1 MPLLEVSLGVSAVF
15 LGLEAY
21 RYRRHLQ
28 NLSRI
33 PHRIHVNGTRG
44 KSSVTRLI
52 YGALRQWPG
61 HRVAAK
67 TTGTA
72 PRFLFPD
79 GREVPVFRAG
89 RANILEQLRIVHR
102 AVEAGADVLV
112 LECMAITPEYLRVL
126 EDRIVRSTVGVITNI
141 REDHLDTMGPTLAHV
156 ALHLALTTPR
166 NGVLFTA
173 DRRFTSLLEAEAR
186 RRNSRLVVVRPEEWV
201 RPEDLERF
209 SYVEHAENVALALA
223 VARHFGVDREE
234 ALRGML
240 QVPPDPGALVRFRV
254 DLADKTLWIYNA
266 FAANDPEST
275 GLIWHAVASR
285 HPGAQTVALFVAR
298 RDRPQRTE
306 AFARFLG
313 RRLKAD
319 WYLLA
324 GFVVH
329 PVATALRRTGVD
341 RNRILLLEGRP
352 AEQVVEAL
360 VQIPAREMVVVTMG
374 NIVGLGQAI
383 VDRLKERASS

>member
-1 MPLLEVSLGVSAVF
+1 MPLLEVSLGVTATFLAV
-15 LGLEAY
+15 EAY
-21 RYRRHLQ
+21 RYHRHRR
-28 NLSRI
+28 NLARI

-52 YGALRQWPG
+52 YAALRQLPG

-89 RANILEQLRIVHR
+89 RPNILEQLRIVQR
-102 AVEAGADVLV
+102 AVEAGADILV

-126 EDRIVRSTVGVITNI
+126 EDRIVQSTVGVITNI

-156 ALHLALTTPR
+156 ARHLALTTPR

-173 DRRFTSLLEAEAR
+173 DQRFTRLLEAEAR
-186 RRNSRLVVVRPEEWV
+186 RRGSRLVVVRPEEWV
-201 RPEDLERF
+201 QPGDLDGF

-223 VARHFGVDREE
+223 VAQHFGVSREQ
-234 ALRGML
+234 ALKGMW
-240 QVPPDPGALVRFRV
+240 QAPPDPGALRRFRIA
-254 DLADKTLWIYNA
+254 LPDKTLWVYNA

-275 GLIWHAVASR
+275 RLIWQNVVAR
-285 HPGAQTVALFVAR
+285 HPGVATVALFVAR
-298 RDRPQRTE
+298 KDRPQRTE
-306 AFARFLG
+306 AFARLLG
-313 RRLKAD
+313 RDLVAD

-329 PVATALRRTGVD
+329 PVAAALRRHGVPAD
-341 RNRILLLEGRP
+341 RIRNLEGQP
-352 AEQVVEAL
+352 ADRVVQAL
-360 VQIPAREMVVVTMG
+360 LSLPARELLVVTMG
-374 NIVGLGQAI
+374 NIVGLGQEI
-383 VDRLKERASS
+383 VDRLQALHP

>member
-1 MPLLEVSLGVSAVF
+1 MPLLEVSLGVGATF
-15 LGLEAY
+15 LALEAY
-21 RYRRHLQ
+21 RYHRHRR
-28 NLSRI
+28 NLARI

-52 YGALRQWPG
+52 YAALRQLPN
-61 HRVAAK
+61 HRVVAK

-89 RANILEQLRIVHR
+89 RPNILEQLRIVRR
-102 AVEAGADVLV
+102 AVEAGADILV

-126 EDRIVRSTVGVITNI
+126 EDRIVQSTVGVITNV

-156 ALHLALTTPR
+156 ARHLALTTPR

-173 DRRFTSLLEAEAR
+173 ERRFRRLLEAEAR
-186 RRNSRLVVVRPEEWV
+186 RRGSRLVLVNPEEWV
-201 RPEDLERF
+201 QPGDLERF
-209 SYVEHAENVALALA
+209 PYVEHAENVALALA
-223 VARHFGVDREE
+223 VARHFGLDRET
-234 ALRGML
+234 ALRGMW
-240 QVPPDPGALVRFRV
+240 QVPPDPGALRHFEIH
-254 DLADKTLWIYNA
+254 LPNQTLWVYNA

-275 GLIWHAVASR
+275 RLIWQNVVAR
-285 HPGAQTVALFVAR
+285 HPEAQTVALFVAR

-306 AFARFLG
+306 AFARVLG
-313 RRLKAD
+313 RDLVAD

-329 PVATALRRTGVD
+329 PVASALRRRGIPQ
-341 RNRILLLEGRP
+341 NRILLLEGQP
-352 AEQVVEAL
+352 AHRVVEAL
-360 VQIPAREMVVVTMG
+360 RRIPAPKLVVVTMG
-374 NIVGLGQAI
+374 NIVGLGQEI
-383 VDRLKERASS
+383 VDLLQDLRP